1 MNSQGK
7 FTLKDWRLV
16 DLNYNFECD
25 WIIELSD
32 NKLCDENLTSELEFF
47 KSITIA
53 EIVIFMI
60 ILFISHIQSY
70 DEISNLF
77 IFVARLNKLP
87 VISSVYC

>member
-1 MNSQGK
+1 M
-7 FTLKDWRLV
+7 V

-32 NKLCDENLTSELEFF
+32 NKLCDENLTSKLEFF
-47 KSITIA
+47 KSFTIA
-53 EIVIFMI
+53 EIVIFRI
-60 ILFISHIQSY
+60 ILFISHIQFY
-70 DEISNLF
+70 DEIPNLF